1 MMRLPNT
8 VLNSSPELAT
18 PTSILMNLAAVLMSL
33 AMAHKMY
40 MYNQIGDFPGSLV
53 VKALCFPSRG
63 TG

>member
-33 AMAHKMY
+33 AMAH
-40 MYNQIGDFPGSLV
+40 QDV
-53 VKALCFPSRG
+53 
-63 TG
+63 